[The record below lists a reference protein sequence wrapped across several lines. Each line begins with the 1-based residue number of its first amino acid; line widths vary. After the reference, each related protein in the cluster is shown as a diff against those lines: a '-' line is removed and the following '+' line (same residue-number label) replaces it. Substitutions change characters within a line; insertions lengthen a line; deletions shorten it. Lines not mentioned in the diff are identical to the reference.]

1 MIRHIIKLIWNKKGN
16 NSLLLLEI
24 FLSFL
29 VLSAVISYVL
39 YNTDRLGL
47 PTGFETENRWMV
59 FLDDRNSDLDSLGKV
74 QMKENLRTSLQ
85 EMQNVEL
92 VAMGNS
98 VTPFSQNTWQSSDDD
113 LGFEIFTRY
122 VRADEKFAKTMGM
135 NVIEGRWFN
144 EEDANAAYKPMI
156 VNKYFADKYFPEIS
170 LVDSI
175 IPFSGDKK
183 IVGVI
188 DDYRYDG
195 IFEEEQETSFFYQ
208 PHTHEQSSVVYL
220 KMAPNTPNSYE
231 EKVSKMV
238 ESITKSSSFVIQDL
252 QTLADR
258 RERETWVPMIALL
271 AISGFL
277 CLNVALGLFGVLW
290 YTINKRRSEIGLR
303 RALGAHTSNIAQQF
317 TLEILIL
324 TGLGILVGVFFA
336 IQVPLLK
343 LVPIENMIF
352 YRAILF
358 SALIILIIVTICALY
373 PSRQASKIHPA
384 TALHED

>member
-1 MIRHIIKLIWNKKGN
+1 MIRHILKLIWNKKGN
-16 NSLLLLEI
+16 NSLLILEI

-29 VLSAVISYVL
+29 VLTAVISYVI
-39 YNTDRLGL
+39 YNTDRLTL

-59 FLDDRNSDLDSLGKV
+59 FLDNRNSEMDSLGKV
-74 QMKENLRTSLQ
+74 EMQKSLRISLQ
-85 EMQNVEL
+85 EMDNIES
-92 VAMGNS
+92 VATSNS
-98 VTPFSQNTWQSSDDD
+98 VSPFGQSTWQSSSDD
-113 LGFEIFTRY
+113 LGFEMFSRY
-122 VRADEKFAKTMGM
+122 VFADENFEKTMGM
-135 NVIEGRWFN
+135 NVIEGRWFT
-144 EEDANAAYKPMI
+144 EEDANAAYEPMI
-156 VNKYFADKYFPEIS
+156 VNKYFVDKYFPEIS

-175 IPFSGDKK
+175 IPFNGDKK

-195 IFEEEQETSFFYQ
+195 IFEEEQETSFFFQ
-208 PHTHEQSSVVYL
+208 PHTHERASVVYL
-220 KMAPNTPNSYE
+220 KMAENTPMSYE

-238 ESITKSSSFVIQDL
+238 ESITKSSSFVIQDVT
-252 QTLADR
+252 TLANR

-303 RALGAHTSNIAQQF
+303 RAMGANKSQIASQF
-317 TLEILIL
+317 TTEILIL
-324 TGLGILVGVFFA
+324 TGLGILVGIFFA

-352 YRAILF
+352 YRAIVY
-358 SALIILIIVTICALY
+358 STLIILFIVTLCALY
-373 PSRQASKIHPA
+373 PSRQAAKIHPA